1 MTRRVVVTGLG
12 TINALGH
19 SVQETWEKALRGESG
34 VGPIT
39 LFDASDLAVQFAG
52 EVKNFDASKYL
63 PARVA
68 RRYSRFEQFGLVA
81 AQEAMQHAGLDLDR
95 EDPARIGVI
104 IASAIGGIDALER
117 NTLLLYNDGARKV
130 SAFVIPQLMPNGAS
144 GVVSIHHGILGPA
157 LSVASACASGNDA
170 LGTAWHLIRQGV
182 IDVAIAGAAE
192 ATICKVAVVAFD
204 RIGAMARGGPD
215 RKDAP
220 RPFDKNRD
228 GFVMA
233 EGAAVLILESEEHAR
248 ARGANILAELAGY
261 ASTSD
266 AYHITA
272 PHEKGLGAIRAMRLA
287 LQSAGISP
295 EEVDYINAHGTGT
308 DLNDA
313 IETHAIKEVFGD
325 HAYHIPVSST
335 KSMTGHMMGAT
346 GALEAIFCV
355 LSIQH
360 NVVPPTINYTT
371 PDPACDL
378 DYVPN
383 QAREVPVR
391 VAMDNAFGFGGHN
404 AVLIFREYTG

>member
-1 MTRRVVVTGLG
+1 MSRRVVVTGLG

-19 SVQETWEKALRGESG
+19 TVQETWEKALRGESG
-34 VGPIT
+34 IGPIT

-52 EVKNFDASKYL
+52 EVKNFNPARYM

-81 AQEAMQHAGLDLDR
+81 AQEAIQNAGLDLEK
-95 EDPARIGVI
+95 EDPTRIGII
-104 IASAIGGIDALER
+104 IASAIGGIETLEK

-130 SAFVIPQLMPNGAS
+130 SAFVIPQLMPNGAA
-144 GVVSIHHGILGPA
+144 GVVSIHYGLLGPA
-157 LSVASACASGNDA
+157 FSVASACASGNDA
-170 LGTAWHLIRQGV
+170 LGMAWHLIRQGIV
-182 IDVAIAGAAE
+182 DVAIAGASE
-192 ATICKVAVVAFD
+192 STICKVAVVAFD

-228 GFVMA
+228 GFVMS
-233 EGAAVLILESEEHAR
+233 EGAAILILESEEHAR
-248 ARGANILAELAGY
+248 ARGANILAEFAGY

-272 PHEKGLGAIRAMRLA
+272 PHEQGLGAIRAMRLA
-287 LQSAGISP
+287 LQSAGLNP
-295 EEVDYINAHGTGT
+295 EDVDYINAHGTGT
-308 DLNDA
+308 ELNDA
-313 IETHAIKEVFGD
+313 IETRAIKEVFGE
-325 HAYHIPVSST
+325 HAYRIPVSST

-346 GALEAIFCV
+346 GALEAIFCI
-355 LSIQH
+355 LAIQH
-360 NVVPPTINYTT
+360 GVVPPTINYTT
-371 PDPACDL
+371 PDPECDL

-383 QAREVPVR
+383 EAREVNVR

-404 AVLIFREYTG
+404 AVLIFRAYEG